1 MNKGRPRPNIRILNT
16 VDLMLKDGMN
26 YSEIGR
32 SMGRTRQVIRYW
44 AGLIHSEVLPNVLKN
59 VKLKK
64 GRKHY

>member
-1 MNKGRPRPNIRILNT
+1 
-16 VDLMLKDGMN
+16 MN

-32 SMGRTRQVIRYW
+32 AMGRTRQVIRYW
-44 AGLIHSEVLPNVLKN
+44 AGLIHSEVLPIVLKN